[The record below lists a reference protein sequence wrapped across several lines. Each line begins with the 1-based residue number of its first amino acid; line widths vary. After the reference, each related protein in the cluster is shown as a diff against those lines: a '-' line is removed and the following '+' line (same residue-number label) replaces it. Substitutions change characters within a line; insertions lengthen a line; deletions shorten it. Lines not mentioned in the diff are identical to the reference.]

1 MCNES
6 GEFICSRR
14 APTDQHPK
22 GNTKRGYIVQKL
34 TDSSDGRRIFVLGE
48 LCRERLYDRIR
59 TVDVRLLSV
68 PEDTPGTARIIKTV
82 LGAGRAVQVYPS
94 GRLHH
99 DVAQND
105 VAKGSPTRT

>member
-1 MCNES
+1 MRVGNLFVA
-6 GEFICSRR
+6 GEHRR
-14 APTDQHPK
+14 ISTLKVIPK
-22 GNTKRGYIVQKL
+22 EAIL